1 MNGREEL
8 INFLKWKVKKDRK
21 SAEFTDKARE
31 DLNKRVKIWA
41 IIIIAVIFGELILLG
56 II

>member
-1 MNGREEL
+1 MLHDIWLLSTISRR
-8 INFLKWKVKKDRK
+8 I
-21 SAEFTDKARE
+21 FTDKARE